1 MTDQAPMSVTQ
12 PVFVLDPARTALI
25 VVDMQNDFVREG
37 APLEVPDAR
46 ATVPQQLQ
54 LLDFW
59 RRRGLPVIFT
69 KFIAGPRPTLMWK
82 WSPVLGPPT
91 RCCWPG
97 VRRFYADAQEELE
110 CTDVIH
116 ELRPL
121 PGEAIIEKYAYD
133 AFFNTN
139 LPDRLRALDVDGVV
153 ITGTVTQI
161 CVDETARGAFT
172 HGFKAMTVSDAVSS
186 YAPDLHAA
194 TLKNLE
200 MKFGRVA
207 STAEVLQEM
216 GAAATVRSPVSRE
229 ED

>member
-1 MTDQAPMSVTQ
+1 MLKPVSVGD
-12 PVFVLDPARTALI
+12 PVFELDRARTALI
-25 VVDMQNDFVREG
+25 IVDMQNDFVREG

-46 ATVPQQLQ
+46 ATLPQLLR

-59 RRRGLPVIFT
+59 RRRELPVVFT

-82 WSPVLGPPT
+82 WSPVLAPPT
-91 RCCWPG
+91 CCCWPG
-97 VRRFYADAQEELE
+97 VRRFYVDVQEELE
-110 CTDVIH
+110 CTSIIQ

-121 PGEAIIEKYAYD
+121 PGEAIVEKYAYD

-161 CVDETARGAFT
+161 CVDETARGAFN
-172 HGFKAMTVSDAVSS
+172 HGFKAVTVSDAVSS
-186 YAPDLHAA
+186 FAPDLHAA
-194 TLKNLE
+194 TLKNLA
-200 MKFGRVA
+200 MKFGRVS

-216 GAAATVRSPVSRE
+216 EAAASVHSAVS
-229 ED
+229 